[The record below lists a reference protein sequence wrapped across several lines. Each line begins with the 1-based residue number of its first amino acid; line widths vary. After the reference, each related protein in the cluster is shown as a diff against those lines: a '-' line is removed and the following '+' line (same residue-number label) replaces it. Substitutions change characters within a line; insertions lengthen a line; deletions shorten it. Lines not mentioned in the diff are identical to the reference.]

1 VTPEGTTTLE
11 RIRRRVRQGHFQLS
25 KHATRQM
32 DVRGRTLEEVQLILL
47 EGEIIRHYPDEQPYP
62 EWLFLGYPGGPED
75 PCYVVV
81 ASNDETVIV
90 TVHNYDP
97 EVYEADHRTRRSPS

>member
-1 VTPEGTTTLE
+1 M
-11 RIRRRVRQGHFQLS
+11 S
-25 KHATRQM
+25 
-32 DVRGRTLEEVQLILL
+32 DVQHTVL
-47 EGEIIRHYPDEQPYP
+47 EGEIIREYPEEQPYP
-62 EWLFLGYPGGPED
+62 EFLFLGYPGAPED

-97 EVYEADHRTRRSPS
+97 EIYEPDHRTRRRGVWSVSSVK

>member
-1 VTPEGTTTLE
+1 MTRESDPLLE
-11 RIRRRVRQGHFQLS
+11 RMRTRVRQGHFRLS
-25 KHATRQM
+25 QHATQQM
-32 DVRGRTLEEVQLILL
+32 DSRGRTLEAVQQTIL

-62 EWLFLGYPGGPED
+62 ECLFLGYPGGPED

-97 EVYEADHRTRRSPS
+97 AIYGADHRTRRRPS